1 MQPEKNYL
9 NRGWIALTMLIAVL
23 VGVSFIPPQSVGG
36 IHLRRANILSDL
48 LTFEDA
54 AEAKAEPALFDEE
67 EFHVDM
73 EQVAE
78 RIVADSLA
86 DSVRTTFEWSLARPD
101 STLRARRPDTV
112 RLTPRI
118 VPIEDYDTTG
128 MSPMQRFYEAL
139 LGGRPVRIAV
149 LGDSFIE
156 GDILTADLRERLQC
170 AYGGGGT
177 GFAPMAS
184 PLTAFR
190 RTVRTQAR
198 GWNSYNIM
206 QRQRTPEELRANYF
220 VSGWVCSPDEGAST
234 RWEATDARQRLD
246 SVTTARVLFLAPEDA
261 RIEATLNDTLSRSF
275 DVEGDTAVRQ
285 LLVTAP
291 HIHALSFKVLS
302 GTRRF
307 IGYGATFE
315 GGGVTV
321 DNYSVRSNNGQAMFW
336 TNPSVNAQVNAM
348 LGYDLV
354 VLQYGLNIMQAGV
367 HAYNSYGRQVEKM
380 VAYVRQC
387 FPGAA
392 VLVLGVSDRSVKG
405 EAGFEPMDAVPYM
418 SECQRRAARNT
429 GAAFW
434 PTSDA
439 MRVLGGMER
448 FVASGWAGKD
458 YTHINYAGGRQVAWA
473 LFDALNAALGDATLR
488 LEAEAR
494 RREMQQ
500 GVIDSLH
507 IVRLDRQLFSGVMLE
522 DPDNTSLQ

>member
-9 NRGWIALTMLIAVL
+9 NRGCIALTMLIAVL

-54 AEAKAEPALFDEE
+54 AETKAEPALFDEE

-275 DVEGDTAVRQ
+275 DVEGDAAVRQ

-315 GGGVTV
+315 G
-321 DNYSVRSNNGQAMFW
+321 
-336 TNPSVNAQVNAM
+336 
-348 LGYDLV
+348 
-354 VLQYGLNIMQAGV
+354 
-367 HAYNSYGRQVEKM
+367 
-380 VAYVRQC
+380 
-387 FPGAA
+387 AA
-392 VLVLGVSDRSVKG
+392 
-405 EAGFEPMDAVPYM
+405 
-418 SECQRRAARNT
+418 
-429 GAAFW
+429 
-434 PTSDA
+434 
-439 MRVLGGMER
+439 
-448 FVASGWAGKD
+448 
-458 YTHINYAGGRQVAWA
+458 
-473 LFDALNAALGDATLR
+473 
-488 LEAEAR
+488 
-494 RREMQQ
+494 
-500 GVIDSLH
+500 
-507 IVRLDRQLFSGVMLE
+507 
-522 DPDNTSLQ
+522 